1 MKYVRDFVIGS
12 SFIVVA
18 PFLAWTG
25 YPHKNITQQYSY
37 YHYSL
42 LTPIW
47 FGILNVFS
55 SIMSKRFNLTKRER
69 FFIISIISG
78 LGVTIA
84 AKTFKLY
91 SKKNNNEWYTY
102 YFHTMINHLLVWN
115 IVIYNLDKYI

>member
-25 YPHKNITQQYSY
+25 YPHKKNTMQYSY

-42 LTPIW
+42 VTPIW
-47 FGILNVFS
+47 FGVLNVLS
-55 SIMSKRFNLTKRER
+55 SIMGKKFNLTKRER

-78 LGVTIA
+78 LGVIIGA
-84 AKTFKLY
+84 RNFKFY
-91 SKKNNNEWYTY
+91 IRNTNEWYTY
-102 YFHTMINHLLVWN
+102 SLYIMVNHLLVWN
-115 IVIYNLDKYI
+115 IVIYNLDKYV